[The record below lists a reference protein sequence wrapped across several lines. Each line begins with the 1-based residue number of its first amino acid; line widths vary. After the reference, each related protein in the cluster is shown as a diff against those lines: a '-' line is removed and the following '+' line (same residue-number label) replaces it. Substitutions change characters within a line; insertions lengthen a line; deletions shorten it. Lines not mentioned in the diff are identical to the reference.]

1 MFSGLLQ
8 EHQKKVASERKAI
21 DKNRAE
27 ATALAK
33 KLSDTLV
40 DSVNAGVAEAF
51 QTQKHIE
58 QEARSLQVQATKFTK
73 QTSQW
78 MAAIK
83 GFDNA
88 LKELGDFE
96 NYVKALEWEI
106 QTVASAL
113 EHVDT

>member
-1 MFSGLLQ
+1 MCFLSSFVFVGFRYFSFYFQSCPFLDFWA
-8 EHQKKVASERKAI
+8 ASQQ
-21 DKNRAE
+21 
-27 ATALAK
+27 
-33 KLSDTLV
+33 
-40 DSVNAGVAEAF
+40 AF